1 MGVLM
6 RLHQRLSARMLS
18 LRRSRARQAS
28 VFAGVIAVALIPVI
42 SRALFVQN
50 TAPNTPRNVPE
61 FINRPPDLNDQ
72 VRMRQQGL
80 SEQRF
85 AAINA
90 LRKQQVT
97 DDSAKLLKMATDL
110 KEEVEKNNTG
120 KLSPETIHKAEVIE
134 KLARSIKEKMSTSVI
149 PN

>member
-1 MGVLM
+1 M
-6 RLHQRLSARMLS
+6 RPHRRLPARIFSLRWPSARE
-18 LRRSRARQAS
+18 AGI
-28 VFAGVIAVALIPVI
+28 FAGLVAVALIPLI
-42 SRALFVQN
+42 GWALLLQN
-50 TAPNTPRNVPE
+50 NPPNTPRNVPE
-61 FINRPPDLNDQ
+61 FINRPPDFSDQ
-72 VRMRQQGL
+72 MRMRQQGM

-90 LRKQQVT
+90 IRKQQVT

-110 KEEVEKNNTG
+110 KEEVEKSDKG
-120 KLSPETIHKAEVIE
+120 KLSAETIHKAEVIE

>member
-1 MGVLM
+1 M
-6 RLHQRLSARMLS
+6 RLPLRLSARILS
-18 LRRSRARQAS
+18 LHRSRARQAI

-50 TAPNTPRNVPE
+50 TQPNTPRNVPE

-90 LRKQQVT
+90 IRKQQVT
-97 DDSAKLLKMATDL
+97 NDSAKLLKMATDL
-110 KEEVEKNNTG
+110 KEEVEKSDKGN
-120 KLSPETIHKAEVIE
+120 LSPETIHKAEMIE